1 MPRPAQP
8 VDVSA
13 SIRSSGAHDERFHG
27 ALKERAEADLAA
39 HDGVRRMK
47 QISGTY
53 SEIEW
58 VKSDDESTVGHASR
72 LPKNGLAV
80 ASLPNLEMAGDPPS
94 ERFGVASAPALQE
107 QDAPNAVKLDST
119 EWKES
124 VQKLAAIFGGGQSVA
139 AGVPPAK
146 LGRARPPGAPACKN
160 NSETS
165 NTWDQIQ
172 TGELSPLQEDEDR
185 YYATAVIGKG
195 KDRLKLA
202 TIAWLK
208 QPFDS

>member
-1 MPRPAQP
+1 
-8 VDVSA
+8 
-13 SIRSSGAHDERFHG
+13 
-27 ALKERAEADLAA
+27 
-39 HDGVRRMK
+39 MK
-47 QISGTY
+47 QTSGTY

-58 VKSDDESTVGHASR
+58 VKSDDESGTMRGESTNVVATPLRGVG
-72 LPKNGLAV
+72 KNV
-80 ASLPNLEMAGDPPS
+80 PPAFAEATAARQARGYS
-94 ERFGVASAPALQE
+94 EQ

-124 VQKLAAIFGGGQSVA
+124 VQKLAAIFGNGQSVA

-146 LGRARPPGAPACKN
+146 LGRARPKPARDGEGAPASKN

-172 TGELSPLQEDEDR
+172 TGNLSPLQEDEDR
-185 YYATAVIGKG
+185 YYATAVISKG

-202 TIAWLK
+202 TITWLK
-208 QPFDS
+208 QPFDSWRAKAETQMPVTMAARVTADYTTSCYREPLNRMHR